1 MRTIGKNGYFHGQ
14 ADCTSSNILMLYY
27 KKFPGAAIMAHPN
40 TPYLSDPSKQEH
52 LLEKPITHLGRGV
65 ENEIVIISKRASR
78 EHAHIRR
85 EGRRIFLDDLGSTN
99 GTFLNGERVLGSVQL
114 RDGDQISIGEVTF
127 AFHDPDTTT
136 RETPF
141 PELEVNTESGVVRLN
156 RRAIQLS
163 PKEFSLLVHLYE
175 NRGKVC
181 SKDEIGRTVWSEYK
195 QSSPEDQSGIYDYQ
209 IENLIRRL
217 RTKIEDDANSPVLL
231 ITVRGLGYKLLGK
244 TDMA

>member
-1 MRTIGKNGYFHGQ
+1 
-14 ADCTSSNILMLYY
+14 
-27 KKFPGAAIMAHPN
+27 MAHPN
-40 TPYLSDPSKQEH
+40 TPYLCDPSKQEH
-52 LLEKPITHLGRGV
+52 LLEQAITRLGRGV
-65 ENEIVIISKRASR
+65 ENEIVIVSKRASR

-85 EGRRIFLDDLGSTN
+85 DGRRIFLDDLESTN
-99 GTFLNGERVLGSVQL
+99 GTFLNGERVLGSAQL
-114 RDGDQISIGEVTF
+114 RDGDQISIGEIMF
-127 AFHDPDTTT
+127 IFHDPDTTT

-141 PELEVNTESGVVRLN
+141 PELEVNVESGVVRLN

-163 PKEFSLLVHLYE
+163 PKEFSLLVYLYE

-195 QSSPEDQSGIYDYQ
+195 HSSPADQSGIYDYQ

-217 RTKIEDDANSPVLL
+217 RTKIENDANTPVLL

-244 TDMA
+244 IDME